1 MKTAAIIGAGVSG
14 LASAHVLSDRFDVTV
29 YEKAERPGG
38 LIRCEYVGGVLYHL
52 VGGHVFNSRRKD
64 VLEWFWRRFDQAGNF
79 TKAVRKAV
87 VALDRGVFVDYPIE
101 NHIYQM
107 PNEMAD
113 AVIRDLLRIAAEGY
127 GAPGNFDEFLQN
139 RFGTTLYREYFR
151 PYNQKIWQ
159 CSLSSIPLDWLDGK
173 LPMPTV
179 EEIMS
184 ANILRSQEM
193 NMVHSTFNYPL
204 RGGSQF
210 IADTLAKGLKI
221 VYNAPVQRLE
231 RREDGSWLVDGTP
244 YDLVV
249 FCGNIRQLPDM
260 VRGSVSWGGGLE
272 QDILSL
278 QAHGTTSVLCE
289 VDANPYSWIYL
300 PGEGCA
306 SHRMICTGN
315 FSPYNA
321 PSEKHTATVEF
332 TGQLDKE
339 TILKQ
344 LARIPY
350 APHYMAHH
358 YESCTYPIQNG
369 NTRQCV
375 QAAKRLLAPMGLHL
389 IGRFAE
395 WEYYN
400 MDAAI
405 GAALDQLSSLSD

>member
-38 LIRCEYVGGVLYHL
+38 LIRCEYVDGVLYHL

-64 VLEWFWRRFDQAGNF
+64 VLEWFWRRFDQVGSF

-101 NHIYQM
+101 NHLYQM
-107 PNEMAD
+107 PKAMAD

-127 GAPGNFDEFLQN
+127 GEPRNFDEFLQK
-139 RFGTTLYREYFR
+139 RFGATLYREYFR
-151 PYNQKIWQ
+151 PYNRKIWQ
-159 CSLSSIPLDWLDGK
+159 CPLSSIPLDWLDGK

-221 VYNAPVQRLE
+221 VYNAPVQRLQ

-260 VRGSVSWGGGLE
+260 LRGSVSLGAGLE

-300 PGEGCA
+300 PSEACA

-321 PSEKHTATVEF
+321 PGEKHTATVEF
-332 TGQLDKE
+332 TGQVDKDA
-339 TILKQ
+339 ILEQ
-344 LARIPY
+344 LKCIPY
-350 APHYMAHH
+350 APRYMAHH
-358 YESCTYPIQNG
+358 YEPCTYPIQNG

-375 QAAKRLLAPMGLHL
+375 QAAKRLLAPIGLHL

-405 GAALDQLSSLSD
+405 GAAMDQLSALPD